1 MDSNKIANFIKKIR
15 NESNLTQQDFA
26 NKYGVTYQAVSKWEN
41 GKNFPDLM
49 ILRKMC
55 KDYNCSI
62 DELLDVNT
70 VKKIKAKKMF
80 WHVLLLIIAL
90 CVFIAIVFVMYFYNK
105 KTYDS
110 KTISSMCKEFN
121 IVGNIAYDK
130 NKSSIYIYKVD
141 YCGKPDNTKYKKINC
156 TLYEK
161 SNGKEKKV
169 KECKSSMNN
178 ITLNEYLEDVSI
190 IIDDYN
196 QTCRNMSDYK
206 LFLKIIANETDDK
219 IITYN
224 IPLSLSDSC
233 KK

>member
-55 KDYNCSI
+55 KDYNYSI

-80 WHVLLLIIAL
+80 WHILLFGITLCIFIVILFVL
-90 CVFIAIVFVMYFYNK
+90 YNYNK

-110 KTISSMCKEFN
+110 KSISSMCKEFN

-161 SNGKEKKV
+161 SNGKDKKV

-178 ITLNEYLEDVSI
+178 VTLNEYLEDVSI

-206 LFLKIIANETDDK
+206 LFLKIIATETDDK